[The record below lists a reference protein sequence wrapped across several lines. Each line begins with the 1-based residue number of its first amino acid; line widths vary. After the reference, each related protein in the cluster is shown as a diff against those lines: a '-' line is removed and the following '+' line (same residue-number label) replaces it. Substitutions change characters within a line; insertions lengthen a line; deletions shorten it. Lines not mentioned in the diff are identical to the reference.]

1 MRDKK
6 QWTMRHIGP
15 NHPSAL
21 QILRTQQRFKKM
33 LNINI
38 VKIKRLLT
46 QSYKID
52 KVRLHM

>member
-1 MRDKK
+1 
-6 QWTMRHIGP
+6 
-15 NHPSAL
+15 
-21 QILRTQQRFKKM
+21 M

-38 VKIKRLLT
+38 VKIKMLLT

>member
-1 MRDKK
+1 MDNTPYRP
-6 QWTMRHIGP
+6 QPSIGITDYP
-15 NHPSAL
+15 HTTK
-21 QILRTQQRFKKM
+21 IKKM